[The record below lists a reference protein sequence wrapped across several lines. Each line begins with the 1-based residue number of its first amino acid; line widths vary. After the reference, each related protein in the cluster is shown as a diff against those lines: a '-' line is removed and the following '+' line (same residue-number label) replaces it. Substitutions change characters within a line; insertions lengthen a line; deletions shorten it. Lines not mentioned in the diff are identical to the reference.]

1 MRKSIVIATRGS
13 ELALWQANFI
23 KAQIEAKY
31 SDVHC
36 ELNVIK
42 TMGDKILDVPLAKI
56 GGKGLFVKEIE
67 TALLENKADIA
78 VHSMKDVPMELPV
91 GLKLVSSPKA
101 GSSNDALVSTR
112 FNTIGELPINAKV
125 GTSSLRRKLQL
136 LELRPDLEVL
146 DLRGNLQTRL
156 RKLDEAMYDAII
168 LAEAGLVRLG
178 LEDRVKESIDIEKM
192 LPPSCQGILGLE
204 ARSDDV
210 EIIELLKFIN
220 DEDTDIR
227 VRAERRFLFELK
239 GGCQVP
245 IACYST
251 LDKENGTIAIR
262 GKLYTLDGRIKIDK
276 NFVGSIDQPEE
287 IGKKLADAILNDGGD
302 KILKEIYV

>member
-1 MRKSIVIATRGS
+1 MRKNIVIATRGS

-23 KAQIEAKY
+23 KSAIEDRY
-31 SDVHC
+31 SDINC

-78 VHSMKDVPMELPV
+78 VHSMKDVPMELPE

-112 FNTIGELPINAKV
+112 FNSIEELPINAKV
-125 GTSSLRRKLQL
+125 GTSSLRRRLQL

-178 LEDRVKESIDIEKM
+178 LNDRVKESIDVENM

-204 ARSDDV
+204 ARSDDT

-262 GKLYTLDGRIKIDK
+262 GKLYTLDGRVKIDK
-276 NFVGSIDQPEE
+276 NLVGSIDNPEE